1 MLHRNCRKNCLI
13 LTKGPLVLIAG
24 TTVNGN
30 ITKISSCGSSGVPQL
45 TDSVSQ
51 VISTFTLTSRHGS
64 VGFSQIHILQA
75 LPRVA
80 L

>member
-30 ITKISSCGSSGVPQL
+30 ITKISSCGFITVWDLLIQ
-45 TDSVSQ
+45 
-51 VISTFTLTSRHGS
+51 
-64 VGFSQIHILQA
+64 
-75 LPRVA
+75 
-80 L
+80 